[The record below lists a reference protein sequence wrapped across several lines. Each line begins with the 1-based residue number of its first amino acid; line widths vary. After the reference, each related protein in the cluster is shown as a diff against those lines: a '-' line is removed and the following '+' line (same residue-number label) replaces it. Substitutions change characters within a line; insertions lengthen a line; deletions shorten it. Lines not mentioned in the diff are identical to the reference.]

1 MNRKS
6 LQEAIADAKTIKET
20 AIANAKV
27 ALEEA
32 FSPHLKSMLATRLE
46 EMETEEEETFD
57 EEIIDEADTDTE
69 EFDLDEILREI
80 EMEEEE
86 EFEDICK

>member
-27 ALEEA
+27 ALEEV

-46 EMETEEEETFD
+46 EME
-57 EEIIDEADTDTE
+57 
-69 EFDLDEILREI
+69 LKKKKLSMR
-80 EMEEEE
+80 
-86 EFEDICK
+86 K